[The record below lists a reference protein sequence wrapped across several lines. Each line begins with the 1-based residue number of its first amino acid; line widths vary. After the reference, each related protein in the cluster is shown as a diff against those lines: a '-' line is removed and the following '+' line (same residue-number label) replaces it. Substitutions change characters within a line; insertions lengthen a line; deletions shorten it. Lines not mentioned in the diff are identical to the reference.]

1 MGVFEAITLFCL
13 GLFTRISLLEAP
25 VISCLLSKALEKSG
39 GEQPEEVCWA
49 HGYGALGLGL
59 FCVPHGTGWRRF
71 ALVLSKGALPKNRC
85 SRRRTG
91 AGFQDSANYIGS
103 QMVEIPEPR

>member
-1 MGVFEAITLFCL
+1 MIRAASCVLVGVFEAITLFCL

-49 HGYGALGLGL
+49 HGYGALG
-59 FCVPHGTGWRRF
+59 F